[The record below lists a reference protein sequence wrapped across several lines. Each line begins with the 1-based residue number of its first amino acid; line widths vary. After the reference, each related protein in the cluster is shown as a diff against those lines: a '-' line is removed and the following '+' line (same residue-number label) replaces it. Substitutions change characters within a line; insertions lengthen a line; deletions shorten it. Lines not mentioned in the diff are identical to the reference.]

1 VAKFAESNVDDQVRV
16 QLKRRRNVARADRHA
31 FQLIL
36 HVPFVENVRVRS
48 LLLKLGVCERDFAL
62 DSLIDREWLT
72 RVRSLW
78 CQPGRGEV
86 TPQRLRVYI
95 NSPPSS
101 DFSDLEDMKPH
112 LDVALQ
118 NGEAGVVEYPL
129 RAPALCVSLLS
140 LTL

>member
-1 VAKFAESNVDDQVRV
+1 VYVLCAV
-16 QLKRRRNVARADRHA
+16 QL
-31 FQLIL
+31 
-36 HVPFVENVRVRS
+36 
-48 LLLKLGVCERDFAL
+48 
-62 DSLIDREWLT
+62 
-72 RVRSLW
+72 
-78 CQPGRGEV
+78 GRGEV